1 MEIYTV
7 EQVAEMLSVRVYT
20 IREWLR
26 TGKLHGHKIGS
37 LWRITRANMDELM
50 ETTKVTVDTP
60 ANQILP
66 E

>member
-7 EQVAEMLSVRVYT
+7 EQVAEMLSVGCYT

-37 LWRITRANMDELM
+37 LWRITIDDIEELL
-50 ETTKVTVDTP
+50 ESTK
-60 ANQILP
+60 Q
-66 E
+66 